1 MTSDT
6 KKLYLDND
14 DLVNLSHR
22 VPVLVYEN
30 NSSTSPQLNE
40 SFFTSEEDDY
50 LDDQIIPWRKLYV
63 RERYDINQLE
73 SSFSSSFV
81 KSLVQYNQWPAIILS
96 SIISSLI
103 TIPIDWAI
111 TWLNN
116 LKYGY
121 CISHFFTVRE
131 SCPAG
136 DWYNIGE
143 TLPIGISFF
152 VKFTIML
159 LITTLFAI
167 LGLKISES
175 YSCIAKSGISELKLI
190 ISGHVNHEFL
200 QPKVIIRKY
209 IALLFVCASGGL
221 LIGYEGPLIHISCG
235 VISFIMDMLQKNF
248 RFFSNLNNAAIRRE
262 MISVGF
268 TIGISLAFGS
278 PIGGLLF
285 TIENLK
291 LGMRYKSLIWNG
303 FVCSCIATFIF
314 FKFHPFRKII
324 INESFEVEVGN
335 GWIFFETLPYLL
347 VGLICGLL
355 SIAYKEMHLKIVDF
369 RNSVKFPTLLKNPYI
384 EIVALSSFT
393 QLLHYPLNFDHLTL
407 NNMLVSLFYDC
418 SSTSESY
425 YQAICKSSHET
436 LEVIY
441 YTIII
446 FFQSNYSYT
455 LDIPGGILLP
465 SLIIGAGIGR
475 VIGDLIEVIQH
486 HFGKGIFQQ
495 CFEENKKCVS
505 PGSYA
510 IVGAASFFAG
520 VTNTSVS
527 AVVIVFEVTG
537 AVTYLIPLML
547 GVVVAKTTVDIFESK
562 GFYELWLEKINK
574 SYLSTDVSDS
584 LKLAH
589 LAEIKI
595 GDVIEKREHKTWFI
609 EDVLNVSEVKGLID
623 DEEDTDVD
631 IKNDGLILLHDK
643 VNKTVAGWISYVD
656 ILNAIVSQPDHKIVN
671 FQEQSNDLINVEVVQ
686 LKKYVV
692 PIQDLFIVNKSFTVL
707 TAYDLMTNMLVTN
720 VIVCGEN
727 NKFEGMLTVTELS
740 KIVKG

>member
-1 MTSDT
+1 MTDNT
-6 KKLYLDND
+6 KKLYPDDAEINDLLDE
-14 DLVNLSHR
+14 
-22 VPVLVYEN
+22 VPVIIYEN
-30 NSSTSPQLNE
+30 NNHPSYDSKELSVI
-40 SFFTSEEDDY
+40 SDEDEY

-63 RERYDINQLE
+63 RDRYDTAQLE
-73 SSFSSSFV
+73 SSFTSSFV
-81 KSLVQYNQWPAIILS
+81 GSLVQYNQWPAIILS
-96 SIISSLI
+96 SIVSSLI
-103 TIPIDWAI
+103 TISIDWAI

-121 CISHFFTVRE
+121 CSSHIFTVRE
-131 SCPAG
+131 SCPVS
-136 DWYNIGE
+136 DWRNIGE
-143 TLPIGISFF
+143 SLPIGLSFF
-152 VKFTIML
+152 VKLSVML
-159 LITTLFAI
+159 LVTTTFAI
-167 LGLKISES
+167 IGLQISES
-175 YSCIAKSGISELKLI
+175 NQWISKSGISELKLI

-200 QPKVIIRKY
+200 QPTVIIKKY
-209 IALLFVCASGGL
+209 IALLFICASGGL

-235 VISFIMDMLQKNF
+235 VINFVIDVLQKNF
-248 RFFSNLNNAAIRRE
+248 LFFSNLNNAAIRRE
-262 MISVGF
+262 MISIGF
-268 TIGISLAFGS
+268 TIGISLAFGA

-324 INESFEVEVGN
+324 INESFEVEIGN

-347 VGLICGLL
+347 VGLVCGLL
-355 SIAYKEMHLKIVDF
+355 SLAYNKLHLKIIDF
-369 RNSVKFPTLLKNPYI
+369 RHSTEFPTLLKNPYF
-384 EIVALSSFT
+384 EIIGLSCIT
-393 QLLHYPLNFDHLTL
+393 QILHYPLNFDYLTI

-436 LEVIY
+436 FEVIY
-441 YTIII
+441 YTTIM

-475 VIGDLIEVIQH
+475 VIGDFIEYIQH
-486 HFGKGIFQQ
+486 HFGEGIFQQ

-574 SYLSTDVSDS
+574 SYLSSEVSDS
-584 LKLAH
+584 SKLAH
-589 LAEIKI
+589 LAKIKI
-595 GDVIEKREHKTWFI
+595 GDIVDKKKHKT
-609 EDVLNVSEVKGLID
+609 LLID
-623 DEEDTDVD
+623 DVSSVKELKKLIEDEDVDVD
-631 IKNDGLILLHDK
+631 IKNDGLVLLK
-643 VNKTVAGWISYVD
+643 GESNRLVAGWISYVD
-656 ILNAIVSQPDHKIVN
+656 ILNAVASQPDNKVVTFQGLSNERVN
-671 FQEQSNDLINVEVVQ
+671 IEVVQ
-686 LKKYVV
+686 LKDYVV
-692 PIQDLFIVNKSFTVL
+692 PVQDLFIVNSSFTIL

-720 VIVCGEN
+720 VIVCSEN

-740 KIVKG
+740 NIVKS